1 MFVVVEEGGRVSN
14 PPLRPRWERPARRS
28 DRYEQDSQPGPWF
41 DRLTTNVGLDSPFA
55 TSAGSVQALSS
66 SKGGSDRATLL
77 VQSPNREKGPRG
89 ACRAQSG
96 VMK

>member
-14 PPLRPRWERPARRS
+14 PPLRPRWERPARWS

-55 TSAGSVQALSS
+55 GLSAGSELVEGWLGSRDTSS
-66 SKGGSDRATLL
+66 AK
-77 VQSPNREKGPRG
+77 P
-89 ACRAQSG
+89 
-96 VMK
+96 